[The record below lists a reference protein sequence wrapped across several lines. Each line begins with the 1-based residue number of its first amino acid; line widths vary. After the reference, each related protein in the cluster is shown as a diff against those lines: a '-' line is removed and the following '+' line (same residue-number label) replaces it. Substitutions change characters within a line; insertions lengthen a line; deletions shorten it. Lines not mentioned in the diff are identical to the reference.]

1 MIKLLPHQQEAMEQ
15 TAGQKN
21 IAVYH
26 DMGLGKTFTGSEMM
40 CRFGCRINLV
50 VCQKSKVEDWVYH
63 FKKHYTTY
71 QGEWVTPPRVYNL
84 TNKNDFEVFM
94 VAVNEKM
101 NLKNHCYLNVVGVI
115 NYELA
120 WRRKFLLQLTDFCL
134 MLDESSL
141 IQNKT
146 AKQTKFILKLQPSH
160 VILLSGTPVGGKYEN
175 LWTQLHLMGWDIS
188 EKLYEKQY
196 VNWTLTEDDGSGI
209 RHRIVDKD
217 DPYKN
222 IDRLKRK
229 MREYGAV
236 FKKTEECFQLPEQ
249 TFTKVTVKPSKEYKK
264 FQKDCIIVMD
274 TMNLQEFH
282 DDSDFNGEDITPR
295 VELVGDTTLT
305 KLLYSRQLCGHF
317 NKDKLDAFGDLVE
330 STQDRLIVFYSFNS
344 ELEALKKICHQL
356 GRPTSEINGHC
367 KDLTAYEQE
376 TDSVTLCQYQSASKG
391 LNLQKCNRIIYFT
404 LPLSSEDFEQ
414 SKKRIHRIGQER
426 PCFYYLMICKGTV
439 EEQILQT
446 LETRR
451 DFTDELF
458 KERNEPK

>member
-1 MIKLLPHQQEAMEQ
+1 MEQ
-15 TAGQKN
+15 TEGLKN

-40 CRFGCRINLV
+40 MRFDCKVNLI
-50 VCQKSKVEDWVYH
+50 VCQKSKVQDWVNH
-63 FKKHYTTY
+63 FKEHY
-71 QGEWVTPPRVYNL
+71 WFMKVFDL
-84 TNKNDFEVFM
+84 TDKKELNDFFTM
-94 VAVNEKM
+94 
-101 NLKNHCYLNVVGVI
+101 YLNDCNVFIGVI

-120 WRRKFLLQLTDFCL
+120 WRRKELLKLKDFCL

-146 AKQTKFILKLQPSH
+146 AKQTKFILKLKPSH

-175 LWTQLHLMGWDIS
+175 LWTQIHLMGWDIS
-188 EKLYEKQY
+188 EQLYNKQY
-196 VNWTLTEDDGSGI
+196 VNWKTIQVGGMV
-209 RHRIVDKD
+209 HKIVDKD

-222 IDRLKRK
+222 TDRLKKK
-229 MREYGAV
+229 MREHGAI

-249 TFTKVTVKPSKEYKK
+249 TFTKVMVKQIKEYWK
-264 FQKDCIIVMD
+264 FQKDSIIEID
-274 TMNLQEFH
+274 GQ
-282 DDSDFNGEDITPR
+282 
-295 VELVGDTTLT
+295 ELVGDTTLT
-305 KLLYSRQLCGHF
+305 KLLFSRQLCGHF
-317 NKDKLDAFGDLVE
+317 NKDKLEAFRDLVE
-330 STQDRLIVFYSFNS
+330 STQDRLIVFYSFNA

-376 TDSVTLCQYQSASKG
+376 SNSVTLCQYQSASKG

-439 EEQILQT
+439 EEQILQI
-446 LETRR
+446 LEARR
-451 DFTDELF
+451 DFTDDLF
-458 KERNEPK
+458 KERN